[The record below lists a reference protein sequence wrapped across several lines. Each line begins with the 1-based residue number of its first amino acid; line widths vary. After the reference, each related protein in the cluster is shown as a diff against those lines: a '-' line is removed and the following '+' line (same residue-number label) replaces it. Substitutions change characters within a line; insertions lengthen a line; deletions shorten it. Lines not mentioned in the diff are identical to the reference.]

1 MLHAHD
7 MRDAVEFKDQDV
19 LIIGTSYSA
28 EDIASQV
35 WKCAAAATRAPPP
48 ARRGRN
54 AAASPP
60 ARRSSTAARPPACP
74 TTAAAV
80 SQVRRALSD
89 HLAQD

>member
-35 WKCAAAATRAPPP
+35 WKCAAAAAPAPPP
-48 ARRGRN
+48 KRRRV
-54 AAASPP
+54 AACAPQLYCRPP
-60 ARRSSTAARPPACP
+60 ARPS

-80 SQVRRALSD
+80 SQVRRALGD